1 MRMGDRAIRFEYA
14 AAVLVALVAGA
25 VVTRRPEMALPALSA
40 TSFVLA
46 LALLGNRAIAWFVT
60 IGAVLPWF
68 PMHEGLVGGSLV
80 PAPGLPALIML
91 TAAGPYA
98 WSLATR
104 GAVLPPTRG
113 HILLVGAVVL
123 TWLLALDA
131 TGTDALETIATG
143 GFLVG
148 ITTYVCARRF
158 PWPEHWLLPAVVGM
172 AILLGWGA
180 AEFSA
185 DPAER
190 VGSFTG
196 YPILYG
202 MLVVTLLPPAVVW
215 LLARSRLLAGVLLAA
230 GVIAVI
236 ASQTR
241 SAWLAL
247 VVMLLLLVA
256 LLVRGRRAR
265 SVGMLILAVLGL
277 AYAIVSTDALSK
289 VISSRLAARDLATES
304 VTHREYAYGYTIDRF
319 KEQPLWGR
327 GYAGALKEDIA
338 NRTGITA
345 ADNGFLSLA
354 GDLGVLGLFLGLV
367 PAAAAG
373 STLWRAWRHMNVP
386 AAEISLALG
395 LVGALVV
402 TLFFDTFYWPQSAAL
417 MYAFTGVLLA
427 RRQMAREEP
436 PRRDAPSGPAV
447 RP

>member
-1 MRMGDRAIRFEYA
+1 MGDRAIRFEYA
-14 AAVLVALVAGA
+14 AAVLVALLAGA
-25 VVTRRPEMALPALSA
+25 AVTRRPELALPAVAA
-40 TSFVLA
+40 TCFVLA
-46 LALLGNRAIAWFVT
+46 LALLGDRAIAWFVT
-60 IGAVLPWF
+60 VAAVLPWF
-68 PMHEGLVGGSLV
+68 PMHEGLEGGSMI
-80 PAPGLPALIML
+80 PTAILPALILL

-98 WSLATR
+98 WSLATSR
-104 GAVLPPTRG
+104 AVLPPTRG
-113 HILLVGAVVL
+113 HIVLVGAIAL

-131 TGTDALETIATG
+131 AGTDALRAIPAG

-148 ITTYVCARRF
+148 LATYVCARRF

-180 AEFSA
+180 AEFSS

-190 VGSFTG
+190 VGWFTG

-202 MLVVTLLPPAVVW
+202 MLVVTVMPPAVVW
-215 LLARSRLLAGVLLAA
+215 ALTRSRLLAGVLLAG

-236 ASQTR
+236 VSQTR

-256 LLVRGRRAR
+256 LLIRGRRAG
-265 SVGMLILAVLGL
+265 SVALLVLAVLGL
-277 AYAIVSTDALSK
+277 AYAVVASDALSE
-289 VISSRLAARDLATES
+289 VISSRLAARNLATES
-304 VTHREYAYGYTIDRF
+304 VTHREYTYGYTIDRF

-327 GYAGALKEDIA
+327 GYGGALKEDIE

-354 GDLGVLGLFLGLV
+354 GDLGVLGLLLGLV
-367 PAAAAG
+367 PVAAAG
-373 STLWRAWRHMNVP
+373 STLWRAWRHLNVP
-386 AAEISLALG
+386 AADVSLAIG

-417 MYAFTGVLLA
+417 MYAFAGVLLA
-427 RRQMAREEP
+427 RRQMAHAEA
-436 PRRDAPSGPAV
+436 DARSSAGA